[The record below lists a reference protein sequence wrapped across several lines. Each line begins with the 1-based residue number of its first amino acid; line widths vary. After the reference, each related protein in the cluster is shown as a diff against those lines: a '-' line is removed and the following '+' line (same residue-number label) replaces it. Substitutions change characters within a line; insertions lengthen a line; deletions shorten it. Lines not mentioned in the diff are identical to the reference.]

1 MIKDGRRPMSA
12 GGIREPLRLGG
23 SGAREGRFS
32 RITSIFGG
40 SPGAGGC
47 ILGIFGLSSYK
58 SKQCISAKVLIKYF
72 C

>member
-1 MIKDGRRPMSA
+1 MSA

-47 ILGIFGLSSYK
+47 ILGTLGLSSYK
-58 SKQCISAKVLIKYF
+58 RKQMHKF
-72 C
+72 TMFQ